1 MTVDF
6 DIERVVLRNGGRDIR
21 AEVRMF
27 PPLEHVEDAQR
38 AAIPSHIEP
47 RVTWRGST
55 SDLVTD
61 LLALIGA
68 DKLYQL
74 GLEAQHRGE
83 IEFAREQ
90 ARERA
95 EQEDGG

>member
-27 PPLEHVEDAQR
+27 PPLEHVEEAQQ
-38 AAIPSHIEP
+38 AAIPSHIDP
-47 RVTWRGST
+47 QLTWRGST

-95 EQEDGG
+95 EQADGG